1 MKALLV
7 TYDLKAPGRDYSSLH
22 EAIKTSIT
30 WWHYLEST
38 WIIIT
43 NETPKQVSDRLKTK
57 IDTNDRLLIIEI
69 TDATVSGWLPRKGW
83 DWLRAQ
89 GMKW

>member
-22 EAIKTSIT
+22 EAIKTAPG

-38 WIIIT
+38 WIVAT
-43 NETPKQVSDRLKTK
+43 NETPKEFSAKLKIK
-57 IDTNDRLLIIEI
+57 IDQNDRLLVVDI
-69 TDATVSGWLPRKGW
+69 TGDTVSGWLPQKAW
-83 DWLRAQ
+83 DWLKAQ
-89 GMKW
+89 GVNG